1 MMELSKLKFKEKRKI
16 LSNKF
21 NLWIEEVFSSKKKT
35 FIFLALFVFTI
46 LFVIDA
52 LVIIIN
58 NSFYNNFSDDII
70 QYYSI
75 MVDFITQIKEGSIS
89 WFNLNNYL
97 GASFFSDIY
106 YVPLDI
112 FTFITFLLSYI
123 MPIEI
128 AYSATELIKIL
139 AGVMIFAYYLSLKGM
154 KTRTIF
160 WMGVI
165 YFISGGSVSFMAFPV
180 FLSLAFYLPLSL
192 VVIHF
197 FFHKKRWIV
206 PLYAMMVIFYDFYL
220 GYMALAFIS
229 IMFLVEFFKEPDFN
243 FWKLLKEGIIFL
255 FLLLLGVVMSLV
267 ILYPSILY
275 ILEDTYRPEGFFD
288 SWVITI
294 GSFELKLFQPTIYI
308 RLLAKIFT
316 EQKGIGFYGFENNY
330 GQEHVSLFITVIGF
344 AYMNYI
350 FFMKGRIAR
359 VYKILIPISLLLIF
373 FPIFSFVFSG
383 TTDSPYTRWINCYPL
398 VQVMILAYVFDEYG
412 FEKVKMKFL
421 SIPIALMVFLDV
433 YLFQY
438 YIVKL
443 STDTHYISR
452 DVMTAD
458 TVLMGIAAV
467 ILLLL
472 LLFGW
477 LKKYKVIKWM
487 FWIEF
492 VIAIVYI
499 YSGPFAIR
507 NKIDTFEEMNA
518 IDSYLNEVL
527 DQDEFYRVYV
537 DLSRFDVEVLNFNR
551 MTTFPTNT
559 QIFHSWTDSE
569 TNTIGYLLFGV
580 NEYQSKSK
588 IDVQAIYLNQF
599 LGYKYV
605 LVSAENDYYLPS
617 EYYQLRYANTQFR
630 LYEIVEAEP
639 FSVYEQ
645 YVTYDEYRSFS
656 MMNTQIAAQKIL
668 LISALIDQE
677 DQRFDYTDINLEHY
691 SLPVNSGLKSVTAY
705 QTHNQATM
713 VLTSGLSNP
722 EERNFFR
729 YSNDYFN
736 IGFTTGAIYL
746 KSSYL
751 GTVAYGEVFMEFE
764 DGTRSSCTISHD
776 TAHQVKCEF
785 WKEPSAIYFEQ
796 TGAFLSAKTFEYR
809 LECAIDG
816 AAYLVYDLSNIVYT
830 RDEGVLF
837 FNLSSSIDFE
847 RVFVVDEDGNET
859 ESFNG
864 YHYFDS
870 IPMRMYIYKNAD
882 MYAQDNLFNLSLKYA
897 YDDLSFYE
905 ENAHSLIS
913 DNQYLTID
921 SGKIH
926 LKYDRTSD
934 SESDQ
939 LVVIPVAY
947 SEEWEITSGQNYETV
962 SASGG
967 FLGIIIPYG
976 VDSIDLEIAF
986 SPKGLEKGLLGTLGG
1001 IGLYMLIFIPS
1012 ILLERKKTKNIKTK
1026 DVEMNIDEEN
1036 NNHHSVL

>member
-1 MMELSKLKFKEKRKI
+1 MKTTKLMRKEKRMI
-16 LSNKF
+16 RSNKF
-21 NLWIEEVFSSKKKT
+21 NLWVEDVFSSKKKT

-75 MVDFITQIKEGSIS
+75 MVDFITQIKEGTIS

-112 FTFITFLLSYI
+112 FTFITFLLSYV

-128 AYSATELIKIL
+128 AYSATELIKIF
-139 AGVMIFAYYLSLKGM
+139 AGVMVFAYYLSLKGM
-154 KTRTIF
+154 KNRTIF
-160 WMGVI
+160 WMAVI

-206 PLYAMMVIFYDFYL
+206 PLYALMVIFYDFYL

-229 IMFLVEFFKEPDFN
+229 IMFLVEFFKEPNFN

-255 FLLLLGVVMSLV
+255 SLLLIGVVMSLV

-275 ILEDTYRPEGFFD
+275 ILEDTYRPDGYFD
-288 SWVITI
+288 SWIVNI
-294 GSFELKLFQPTIYI
+294 GSYELKLFQPTIYI
-308 RLLAKIFT
+308 RVLAKIFT

-359 VYKILIPISLLLIF
+359 VYKILMPLSLLLIF

-398 VQVMILAYVFDEYG
+398 VEVMILAYVFDEYG

-438 YIVKL
+438 YIGKL
-443 STDTHYISR
+443 STDTNYISR

-492 VIAIVYI
+492 VIAIGYV

-518 IDSYLNEVL
+518 IDAYLNEVL

-537 DLSRFDVEVLNFNR
+537 DLSRFDVEILNFNR
-551 MTTFPTNT
+551 MSTFPTNT

-605 LVSAENDYYLPS
+605 LVSAENDFYLPS
-617 EYYQLRYANTQFR
+617 AYYQLKFADTRFR

-645 YVTYDEYRSFS
+645 YVTYDEFRSFS
-656 MMNTQIAAQKIL
+656 MMNSQIAAQKIML
-668 LISALIDQE
+668 VSALIDEE
-677 DQRFDYTDINLEHY
+677 DSRFDYTDINLEQY
-691 SLPVNSGLKSVTAY
+691 SLPLNSGLRSVTAY
-705 QTHNQATM
+705 QTNNQASM
-713 VLTSGLSNP
+713 VVTSGISNP
-722 EERNFFR
+722 VERNFFK
-729 YSNDYFN
+729 YSNDDFN
-736 IGFTTGAIYL
+736 IGFNVGAMYL
-746 KSSYL
+746 KSAYL
-751 GTVAYGEVFMEFE
+751 GTESYGEVFMEFE
-764 DGTRSSCTISHD
+764 DESRSACTISYD

-785 WKEPSAIYFEQ
+785 WKEPTAIYFEQ
-796 TGAFLSAKTFEYR
+796 TPYFMAAKTLEYR

-816 AAYLVYDLSNIVYT
+816 AAYLVYDLSNISYT
-830 RDEGVLF
+830 RDEGMLY
-837 FNLSSSIDFE
+837 FNLSTSIDFE
-847 RVFVVDEDGNET
+847 RVFVIDSDGNET

-864 YHYFDS
+864 YHYFNTPP
-870 IPMRMYIYKNAD
+870 IKMYIYKTAD
-882 MYAQDNLFNLSLKYA
+882 MYSQDNLFNLSLKYA

-905 ENAHSLIS
+905 ENAHSQVA
-913 DNQYLTID
+913 DNQYLTIER
-921 SGKIH
+921 GKIH
-926 LKYDRTSD
+926 LSYERTSD
-934 SESDQ
+934 SEYDQ

-947 SEEWEITSGQNYETV
+947 SEEWKITSGQNYETV

-967 FLGIIIPYG
+967 FLGILVPYG
-976 VDSIDLEIAF
+976 VDSIDLEMQF
-986 SPKGLEKGLLGTLGG
+986 TPKGLDKGLLGTLGG
-1001 IGLYMLIFIPS
+1001 TALYALIFIPS
-1012 ILLERKKTKNIKTK
+1012 IIIERKKSKRKINE
-1026 DVEMNIDEEN
+1026 DLEMNIDEED
-1036 NNHHSVL
+1036 NNHHSVV